1 MQFPVYSYSPSMLR
15 LVNLFPVRLL
25 SNCGAGLSMGF
36 FLVSY
41 MVLPEYRYLDPNRGN
56 SVPLFTGS
64 GVISRKNV

>member
-1 MQFPVYSYSPSMLR
+1 MLR
-15 LVNLFPVRLL
+15 LVNRLPVKLR
-25 SNCGAGLSMGF
+25 SKFGAGRSMGF

-41 MVLPEYRYLDPNRGN
+41 MVRPEYRYLDPNRGK